1 MHCKNTVLLK
11 LYFYERQTNIIKPIG
26 SLQPAMETTVSE
38 DYIHYGDSH
47 KMLYTRIAKS
57 HPHSQAFPFA
67 MFLILRS
74 VPVYFLSTGKAW

>member
-1 MHCKNTVLLK
+1 MKDK
-11 LYFYERQTNIIKPIG
+11 QTIIIKPIS

-74 VPVYFLSTGKAW
+74 VPVCFLSTGKAW